1 MRVSAL
7 QPAIRSGDRR
17 YNMDAMA
24 ALVVEAMRDA
34 PDVLVLPE
42 LWDVGYPPDIA
53 DRGDPDGTEARTFLA
68 EQARLHGVNIVGGS
82 IARAGGEGLW
92 NTAYAF
98 DRQGRQLSA
107 YDKTHLFTYTG
118 EEKVFKA
125 GSTPARYSL
134 DGVPSASVTCYEIR
148 FCEWIRV
155 QALDGI
161 NLLFVPALW
170 GYPRLN
176 HWRLLIQ
183 ARAVENALF
192 VIGVNAAGQEG
203 KTRWCGH
210 SLIVSPWGEILAEAD
225 DNEAVI
231 GAELNLN
238 QITEVRD
245 TINVFRDRRPEL
257 YAGAAK

>member
-1 MRVSAL
+1 MRISAL
-7 QPAIRSGDRR
+7 QPAVRSGDRR
-17 YNMDAMA
+17 YNMDAVA
-24 ALVVEAMRDA
+24 ALMVEAMRDE
-34 PDVLVLPE
+34 PDILVLPE

-53 DRGDPDGTEARTFLA
+53 GRGDPDGNEAQAFLA

-82 IARAGGEGLW
+82 IARARGGELW
-92 NTAYAF
+92 NTAYVF
-98 DRQGRQLSA
+98 DRQGSQVSA

-125 GSTPARYSL
+125 GSEASRYTL
-134 DGVPSASVTCYEIR
+134 DGVPAAGVTCYEIR
-148 FCEWIRV
+148 FCEWVRV

-161 NLLFVPALW
+161 SLLFVPALW

-203 KTRWCGH
+203 TTRWCGH
-210 SLIVSPWGEILAEAD
+210 SLMVSPWGEILAEAD

-231 GAELNLN
+231 SAKLDLNE
-238 QITEVRD
+238 IAEVRS